1 MGTHPTSP
9 SLVLSTNGPLS
20 SHLAAHPELMGQKVI
35 RRFESQGAE
44 RGNLPFLFKILSV
57 GKALSIQ
64 AHPDKKKAEEFHK
77 RLPGIYKGVFYSSLP
92 SVDMGLMTRM
102 GGQDDNHK
110 PEMALAITPFRA
122 LCGFRPLN
130 EIAAYLRSTPELA
143 ALLPHD
149 VLTTFLDISSSSST
163 PTGLKEKSALKALFG
178 ALMTTAEE
186 KVKSQLDLLVSRYR
200 STPPPDKEIVD
211 LVLLLSSHYP
221 HDIGI
226 LCAFLLNHIHLSPG
240 SAIFLGA
247 GEPHAY
253 LSGDC
258 IECMANSDNVIR
270 AGLTPKLRDVESL
283 IGCLTYEAGE
293 GGRHAVS
300 PREWE
305 RGQGELYDPPVPEF
319 AVLVGRV
326 GEGKEERWGGVEG
339 PSIVLVSE
347 GRGEVV
353 WDGDKGRME
362 IGKGDAFFVGAGT
375 EVVLRGGEE
384 EVVLYRAFVEV

>member
-1 MGTHPTSP
+1 MGIDD
-9 SLVLSTNGPLS
+9 
-20 SHLAAHPELMGQKVI
+20 E
-35 RRFESQGAE
+35 
-44 RGNLPFLFKILSV
+44 
-57 GKALSIQ
+57 
-64 AHPDKKKAEEFHK
+64 D
-77 RLPGIYKGVFYSSLP
+77 
-92 SVDMGLMTRM
+92 

-130 EIAAYLRSTPELA
+130 EVAAYLRSTPELA
-143 ALLPHD
+143 ALIPRG
-149 VLTTFLDISSSSST
+149 VLTTFLDISSSST
-163 PTGLKEKSALKALFG
+163 PTGGKEKSALKALFG
-178 ALMTTAEE
+178 ALMTTPEE
-186 KVKSQLDLLVSRYR
+186 RVKSQLDLLVSRYR
-200 STPPPDKEIVD
+200 STPPPDKDIVD
-211 LVLLLSSHYP
+211 LVLLLSSQYP

-283 IGCLTYEAGE
+283 VGCLTYEAGE

-300 PREWE
+300 PREWA
-305 RGQGELYDPPVPEF
+305 RGQGRLYDPPVPEF

-326 GEGKEERWGGVEG
+326 AEGKEERWGGVEG

-362 IGKGDAFFVGAGT
+362 IGKGDVFFIGAGT

>member
-1 MGTHPTSP
+1 MAP
-9 SLVLSTNGPLS
+9 SLDWM
-20 SHLAAHPELMGQKVI
+20 ALM
-35 RRFESQGAE
+35 
-44 RGNLPFLFKILSV
+44 
-57 GKALSIQ
+57 
-64 AHPDKKKAEEFHK
+64 
-77 RLPGIYKGVFYSSLP
+77 
-92 SVDMGLMTRM
+92 RM
-102 GGQDDNHK
+102 GGTDDNHK

-143 ALLPHD
+143 ALILDD
-149 VLTTFLDISSSSST
+149 VLTTFLDVSSSST
-163 PTGLKEKSALKALFG
+163 LTGLKEKSALKALFG
-178 ALMTTAEE
+178 ALMTTPEE
-186 KVKSQLDLLVSRYR
+186 RVKSQLDLLVSRYR
-200 STPPPDKEIVD
+200 STPPPDKDIVD
-211 LVLLLSSHYP
+211 LVLLLSSQYP

-226 LCAFLLNHIHLSPG
+226 FCAFLLNHIHLSPG

-283 IGCLTYEAGE
+283 VGCLTYEPGE

-300 PREWE
+300 PRGWE
-305 RGQGELYDPPVPEF
+305 RGRGELYDPPVPEF
-319 AVLVGRV
+319 AVLVGRAR
-326 GEGKEERWGGVEG
+326 EGKEERWGGVEG

-362 IGKGDAFFVGAGT
+362 VGKGDVFFVGEGT